1 MKKPMKTARILLLAS
16 SLFVAQGL
24 QSLSAQVIDVKFE
37 SPSDMSGFVQNRSNG
52 GTGNSSLVQAA
63 GTGVGNPASGG
74 LIFSPSGT
82 GADITDINTT
92 AFAFSPTLTQLNY
105 AIDLQ
110 KAAYTSSST
119 LLAAIG
125 FASATNQTFATTGT
139 GADQVQFR
147 LQETANNTLRLQLV
161 NRTSDGGSSLDNL
174 GSSFTVAN
182 SNTDW
187 FHMSFSLTLTNDE
200 LSEFSYTVSIYNI
213 GTQGIDTP
221 SLLQSASGTFIN
233 AGLATDSSIYAGL
246 RFTQV
251 GISAGDNL
259 YVAAIPEPA
268 SLVLFGVGFAG
279 LIIWRKCRKEV

>member
-1 MKKPMKTARILLLAS
+1 MKTLRIVLLAS

-24 QSLSAQVIDVKFE
+24 QSLSAQVINVTFE
-37 SPSDMSGFVQNRSNG
+37 SPSDMSAFVQNRSSG

-63 GTGVGNPASGG
+63 GAGVGNPATGG
-74 LIFSPSGT
+74 LIFSPSGS

-92 AFAFSPTLTQLNY
+92 IFDLSPTLSRLNY
-105 AIDLQ
+105 TIDLQ

-125 FASATNQTFATTGT
+125 FASATNQTFATSGT

-147 LQETANNTLRLQLV
+147 LQETASNTLRLQLV
-161 NRTSDGGSSLDNL
+161 NRTSDGGNSLDNL
-174 GSSFTVAN
+174 GSSFAVAN

-187 FHMSFSLTLTNDE
+187 FRMGFSLTLTNAAI
-200 LSEFSYTVSIYNI
+200 SEFSYTVSIYNI

-221 SLLQSASGTFIN
+221 TLLQSASGTFIN

-246 RFTQV
+246 RLTQA
-251 GISAGDNL
+251 GISAADNL
-259 YVAAIPEPA
+259 YVAAVPEPA

-279 LIIWRKCRKEV
+279 LVIWRKCRREV